1 MDDDRPAT
9 ATEGSVL
16 VSNRQDLAVDEDAL
30 ALLGLRSLEAEGV
43 SDFELSV
50 SLVGPDEMGEL
61 HERYLGEPGPTDVLS
76 FALDDEARDGPRML
90 GDVVICP
97 AVAAGNNADLEQEVR
112 LLLVH
117 GILHLLGHDHD
128 EGGERAEMWAKQE
141 RYAGVAV
148 DAAGERRSPLGGE
161 RASP

>member
-50 SLVGPDEMGEL
+50 SLVVPDEMGEL
-61 HERYLGEPGPTDVLS
+61 HERYLGEPGPTDC
-76 FALDDEARDGPRML
+76 R
-90 GDVVICP
+90 
-97 AVAAGNNADLEQEVR
+97 
-112 LLLVH
+112 
-117 GILHLLGHDHD
+117 
-128 EGGERAEMWAKQE
+128 
-141 RYAGVAV
+141 
-148 DAAGERRSPLGGE
+148 
-161 RASP
+161 